1 MYPKSGFTSV
11 HFRIKDIRFSCVYPK
26 RPLWEASGELC
37 SELVSLLAGVPSSWW
52 ALVLEVPWDTQVL
65 LQTRWHSLCLSS
77 HCPTHTLPGCGDL
90 TSCAGCSTGEGLHW
104 APCLGEANF
113 AFLLPPGETRRS
125 FSHRMWRCRGSTPP
139 AGCCV
144 PAGAS
149 HPNATFFP
157 SYPAAGGD

>member
-11 HFRIKDIRFSCVYPK
+11 HFGIKDIQFSCVYPK
-26 RPLWEASGELC
+26 RPLWEAFGELC
-37 SELVSLLAGVPSSWW
+37 SELVSLLAGGLWCRRSLGTPRFCYRPTGTACAWAATARHTYAAWLWW
-52 ALVLEVPWDTQVL
+52 FNFLYWLQHWGRTALGTLPW
-65 LQTRWHSLCLSS
+65 RSKLCLPYQVKS
-77 HCPTHTLPGCGDL
+77 G
-90 TSCAGCSTGEGLHW
+90 
-104 APCLGEANF
+104 N
-113 AFLLPPGETRRS
+113 S
-125 FSHRMWRCRGSTPP
+125 FSHHMWRCRGSTPT